1 MADEVPAYEKMREES
16 AASHAIFR
24 RTGGPALSKARA
36 SMGQAEV
43 KRQPRMLSGSDRMA
57 ASSMGIPTGRR
68 FAKVMATPGKGGLQM
83 PGSGEG
89 SPGAGARTPGA
100 GVARLD
106 EKSSTAPAGY
116 AQSGIISR
124 GAGAG
129 GGGSAGRIRR
139 DCQRDKRKSA
149 GPVRE
154 RRRPWRP
161 YGKRL
166 KENGR
171 RIRLWPARGPFRP
184 IGHGP
189 QKGRG
194 RGPDIRRP
202 LRARKRRREVAALV
216 LTAEARAES
225 VWGTRIN
232 SRPGFRQKRRRP
244 YIRAIRRAG

>member
-1 MADEVPAYEKMREES
+1 
-16 AASHAIFR
+16 
-24 RTGGPALSKARA
+24 
-36 SMGQAEV
+36 
-43 KRQPRMLSGSDRMA
+43 
-57 ASSMGIPTGRR
+57 
-68 FAKVMATPGKGGLQM
+68 MATPGKGGLQM

-129 GGGSAGRIRR
+129 GGGSVGRIRR

-189 QKGRG
+189 EKGRG

-202 LRARKRRREVAALV
+202 LRARKRRREVAAPGSYGRGAGGVRFGDAHKQSSWVSAKAPAAVYTGDQAGGITGGKRFAGGSLGV
-216 LTAEARAES
+216 PGANRYASAARAGVAPEL
-225 VWGTRIN
+225 
-232 SRPGFRQKRRRP
+232 RPTDVRC
-244 YIRAIRRAG
+244 